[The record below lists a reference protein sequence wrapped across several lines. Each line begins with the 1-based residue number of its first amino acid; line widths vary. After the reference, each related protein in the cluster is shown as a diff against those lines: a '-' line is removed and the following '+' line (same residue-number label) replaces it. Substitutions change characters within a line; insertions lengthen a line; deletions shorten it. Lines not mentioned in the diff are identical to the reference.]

1 MALTMKDNKD
11 QPMMF
16 SPPGNNMMTTPQAT
30 QMRTPQFEEPKKYDM
45 PQTTHMSQ
53 PTYDEPPQGGL

>member
-1 MALTMKDNKD
+1 
-11 QPMMF
+11 MMYM
-16 SPPGNNMMTTPQAT
+16 PPGNNMMTTPQAT
-30 QMRTPQFEEPKKYDM
+30 QMANPQFEEPKKYDM